1 MQERK
6 CQKAKQC
13 ENGILTHVG
22 TFSHRIVYKLCLI
35 EQLLLISVACGNGID
50 HRNYA
55 IADAAAELRRLG
67 VRLRRKHKDDCH
79 PAQHEKACNLI

>member
-35 EQLLLISVACGNGID
+35 EQLLLIPVACGNSID

-55 IADAAAELRRLG
+55 IADAAAELRRD
-67 VRLRRKHKDDCH
+67 RKSVV
-79 PAQHEKACNLI
+79 